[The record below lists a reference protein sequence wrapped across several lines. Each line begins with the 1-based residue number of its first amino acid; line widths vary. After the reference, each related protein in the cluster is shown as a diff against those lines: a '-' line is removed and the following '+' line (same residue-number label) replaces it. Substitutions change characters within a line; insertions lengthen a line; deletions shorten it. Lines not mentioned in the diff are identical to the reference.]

1 MGRSSEIPS
10 SRSSGSCQSKV
21 ALSALRGGVW
31 RAAWGVIDM
40 SSAAGTG
47 AGGSRALGNDGG
59 RFDLETGAVG
69 DQRADLPLS
78 LDLYRLC
85 YRGRLRRGHGRPP
98 SRPRSPPPPTSL
110 LP

>member
-1 MGRSSEIPS
+1 
-10 SRSSGSCQSKV
+10 
-21 ALSALRGGVW
+21 
-31 RAAWGVIDM
+31 M

-69 DQRADLPLS
+69 DERADLPLS

-85 YRGRLRRGHGRPP
+85 
-98 SRPRSPPPPTSL
+98 
-110 LP
+110 